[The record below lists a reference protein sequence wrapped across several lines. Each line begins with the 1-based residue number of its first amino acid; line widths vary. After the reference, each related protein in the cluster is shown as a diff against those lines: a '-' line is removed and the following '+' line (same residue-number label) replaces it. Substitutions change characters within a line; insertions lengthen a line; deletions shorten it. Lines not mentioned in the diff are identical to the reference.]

1 MSNNELLT
9 VQQFADAA
17 GVSKQAIYKA
27 MNGKLQP
34 YVQLVDKQKL
44 LPRKALI
51 EFYGKK
57 VEQLHTSSQPQGNS
71 ALDAMIAVLKD
82 ELKAKNEQLA
92 QKDQQIKELTDLLAA
107 KDRQI
112 ENLTSSI
119 DNVTTSLQAAQA
131 LHGGTMKQ
139 LVAPEEAAAPADV
152 VIEAEPEQKK
162 RGFFS
167 LFKKNKE

>member
-1 MSNNELLT
+1 MNKNEFLT

-34 YVQLVDKQKL
+34 YVQLVDNQKL
-44 LPRKALI
+44 LPRKALL
-51 EFYGKK
+51 EFYSKK
-57 VEQLHTSSQPQGNS
+57 VDQLQASVQPQGNS
-71 ALDAMIAVLKD
+71 PLDATIAILRD

-139 LVAPEEAAAPADV
+139 LVAPEEAAEPADV
-152 VIEAEPEQKK
+152 VLEAEPEQKK
-162 RGFFS
+162 RSFFDR
-167 LFKKNKE
+167 LFKTK